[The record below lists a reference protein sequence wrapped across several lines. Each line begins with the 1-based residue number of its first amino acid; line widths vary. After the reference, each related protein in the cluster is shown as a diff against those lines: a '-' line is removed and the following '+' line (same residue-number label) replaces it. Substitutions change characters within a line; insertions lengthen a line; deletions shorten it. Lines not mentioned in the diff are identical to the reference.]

1 MGGPG
6 VALLFAGTLL
16 AAAGYGSTFLL
27 ADHFRAL
34 GGSEVDVGRTLAGAV
49 AGTLIGVPAVGWSG
63 ARFGGARLA
72 CLGSLLLALGYFL
85 LASLASLSWLTVA
98 AGLLIGLGWGTFYLA
113 APMAVSERVTN
124 DNRGFWFTRFGA
136 FQMAGIGGGPMVALL
151 LASQFQVAPATIFRF
166 VAVGCCIAA
175 ACLLAFESL
184 LPRPRP
190 NGNQGNTQGATTTA
204 QNPNWILSLGT
215 IARTRAVYPIVM
227 VGLGA
232 CVFTGMMTFQSSLV
246 RGTGLNPGLYFTVYA
261 VVVVVARF
269 VLAATI
275 ARADGDKAST
285 VLLILMSTG
294 VLAMFAIDVG
304 LPVQI
309 ASAVL
314 LALGYGLVYTVI
326 QTQAVNDA
334 PEQHRNGALTWFVI
348 SYFIGIFGFPV
359 IGGWLIVAAGTTA
372 FMALVLACATLE
384 LLVAEIRR
392 RDTRR
397 PASK

>member
-6 VALLFAGTLL
+6 IALLFAGTLL

-27 ADHFRAL
+27 ADHFRTL

-49 AGTLIGVPAVGWSG
+49 AGTLIGVPAVGWTG

-72 CLGSLLLALGYFL
+72 CTGSLLLALGYFL
-85 LASLASLSWLTVA
+85 LAGLASLSWLTVA

-151 LASQFQVAPATIFRF
+151 LASQFQVQPATIFRF
-166 VAVGCCIAA
+166 VAIGCCIAA

-190 NGNQGNTQGATTTA
+190 RGDRPGGTTQE
-204 QNPNWILSLGT
+204 NPNWILSVGA
-215 IARTRAVYPIVM
+215 IARARALYPIVM

-232 CVFTGMMTFQSSLV
+232 CVFAGMMTFQSSLV

-261 VVVVVARF
+261 IVVVVARF

-285 VLLILMSTG
+285 VLLLLMSAG

-334 PEQHRNGALTWFVI
+334 PEPHRNAALTWFVI

-359 IGGWLIVAAGTTA
+359 IGGWIIVAAGTTT
-372 FMALVLACATLE
+372 FLALVLACATLE

-392 RDTRR
+392 RDARR
-397 PASK
+397 HRSK